1 MTDVKGDSKNLWK
14 LYDVKTSQ
22 KYLRIT
28 KKKEERLLNSLFM
41 EALFISNTVTFYPL
55 PSFSSNRPL
64 FAMCL
69 RMNIEV
75 GIMPSSLVCK
85 PPDSRT
91 TVGWFRCRL
100 RTFTKQAKWFVF
112 PGRCRYPCWIFPFHI
127 RFCLRSS
134 SECFI
139 SAACVGRG
147 HSTCVRS
154 FSIRSLLQQRRYVLP
169 AWRSFFS
176 AASTFVG
183 FLLRAYLAHDEVR
196 PSATEEVVIIL
207 FPVIIACGMFLSFRW
222 RSRKT
227 N

>member
-1 MTDVKGDSKNLWK
+1 MFICEFVAGVGDVLPPFVRGSSLVACGIFIRNVVQICDDKMTDVKGDSKNLWK

-41 EALFISNTVTFYPL
+41 EALFISNTITFYPL

-91 TVGWFRCRL
+91 TVR
-100 RTFTKQAKWFVF
+100 
-112 PGRCRYPCWIFPFHI
+112 
-127 RFCLRSS
+127 
-134 SECFI
+134 
-139 SAACVGRG
+139 
-147 HSTCVRS
+147 
-154 FSIRSLLQQRRYVLP
+154 
-169 AWRSFFS
+169 
-176 AASTFVG
+176 
-183 FLLRAYLAHDEVR
+183 
-196 PSATEEVVIIL
+196 
-207 FPVIIACGMFLSFRW
+207 
-222 RSRKT
+222 
-227 N
+227 